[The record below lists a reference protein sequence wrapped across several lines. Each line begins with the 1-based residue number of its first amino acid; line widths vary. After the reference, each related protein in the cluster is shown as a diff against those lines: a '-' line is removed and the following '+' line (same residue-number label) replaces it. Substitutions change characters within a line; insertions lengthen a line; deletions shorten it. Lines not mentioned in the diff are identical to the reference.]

1 MSESNGVLLSV
12 ENLGKQFRGVE
23 ALQAYQLTLA
33 PGELLGVIG
42 PNGAGKTTLF
52 NLLTGIVPP
61 STGRIYFRGREI
73 TRERPETIARLG
85 MARTFQKIR
94 LFKPLTALDNV
105 KIALQATR
113 AVPLHAVLLGNQHFT
128 EAERWLEEQARQL
141 LDLLGLDEVRDQPAE
156 RLSFN
161 QQRRLEIASA
171 LALSPQLLLLD
182 EPAGGMNPTETEAL
196 METIRTIHRH
206 FQLTVMLI
214 EHNMQV
220 VMGICQRIQ
229 VLNYGRL
236 IAEGTPEAVRQ
247 DPNVIQAYL
256 GQAADHA

>member
-1 MSESNGVLLSV
+1 MSESNDVLLSV

-52 NLLTGIVPP
+52 NLLTGIVSP

-113 AVPLHAVLLGNQHFT
+113 AVPLHAVLLGNRRFT
-128 EAERWLEEQARQL
+128 EAERWLEEQARHL

>member
-1 MSESNGVLLSV
+1 MSESEGVLLSV

-23 ALQAYQLTLA
+23 ALQAYHLTLA

-52 NLLTGIVPP
+52 NLLTGVVPP
-61 STGRIYFRGREI
+61 STGRIHFLGQEI

-105 KIALQATR
+105 KIALQNTR
-113 AVPLHAVLLGNQHFT
+113 SLPLHAVLLGGARFT
-128 EAERWLEEQARQL
+128 QAERWLDEQARRL
-141 LDLLGLDEVRDQPAE
+141 LDLLGLDAVRHEPAE

-171 LALSPQLLLLD
+171 LALSPKLLLLD

-196 METIRTIHRH
+196 METIRTIYR
-206 FQLTVMLI
+206 QLGLTIMLI
-214 EHNMQV
+214 EHNMRV